1 MLAALPLLFTTY
13 SNAATP
19 KAEASKPASAHKQ
32 TKQRFSGKITGYQT
46 AEHLFSVRKGDRL
59 RISKTGSPNAYFNVW
74 APKDDEA
81 VFNGSAQGDKFDGIA
96 TQSGKYKVQVYMMP
110 FAFQNQPTIQ
120 SGKYKVQVYMMR
132 AQARR
137 NTTAHYAVNVIKN

>member
-1 MLAALPLLFTTY
+1 MSAILAPHIRRPNPWKKFLLLAALPLLFTTY

-46 AEHLFSVRKGDRL
+46 AEHLFSVRKGDRV

-96 TQSGKYKVQVYMMP
+96 TQSGKYKVQVYMM
-110 FAFQNQPTIQ
+110 
-120 SGKYKVQVYMMR
+120 R

>member
-1 MLAALPLLFTTY
+1 MKKFLLLAALPLLFATY

-19 KAEASKPASAHKQ
+19 KKAEASKPASAHKQ

-74 APKDDEA
+74 APKGDEA

-96 TQSGKYKVQVYMMP
+96 TQSGKYKVQVYMM
-110 FAFQNQPTIQ
+110 
-120 SGKYKVQVYMMR
+120 R

>member
-1 MLAALPLLFTTY
+1 MGYQNECHIGAPHSETQPMKKNFLLLAALPLLFTTY

-96 TQSGKYKVQVYMMP
+96 TQS
-110 FAFQNQPTIQ
+110 AN
-120 SGKYKVQVYMMR
+120 
-132 AQARR
+132 
-137 NTTAHYAVNVIKN
+137 IKCRSI

>member
-1 MLAALPLLFTTY
+1 MPPRLKRKLQNQLRHT
-13 SNAATP
+13 N
-19 KAEASKPASAHKQ
+19 KPSSVFPAKSPAIKPP
-32 TKQRFSGKITGYQT
+32 
-46 AEHLFSVRKGDRL
+46 HLFSVRKGDRL

-96 TQSGKYKVQVYMMP
+96 TQSGKYKVQVYMM
-110 FAFQNQPTIQ
+110 
-120 SGKYKVQVYMMR
+120 R

>member
-1 MLAALPLLFTTY
+1 MKKFLLLAALPFLFATY

-19 KAEASKPASAHKQ
+19 KAEASKPAPAHKQ

-46 AEHLFSVRKGDRL
+46 AEHSFSVRKGDRL

-81 VFNGSAQGDKFDGIA
+81 IFNGSAQGDKFDGIA
-96 TQSGKYKVQVYMMP
+96 TQSGKYKVQ
-110 FAFQNQPTIQ
+110 I
-120 SGKYKVQVYMMR
+120 YMMR

-137 NTTAHYAVNVIKN
+137 NASAHYAVNVIKN